1 MRRMKKLGIFII
13 GTILLLVAVSCAG
26 RKHAAPADTRYQRKP
41 IVEVTERELA
51 LDSAQINATVQQL
64 LGNSEKAIELYQ
76 SLLKKDAGYAPAHY
90 ELGRVFMSL
99 GWLDSALVHTQQAC
113 KLNPKSIW
121 YQKQLA
127 QVYMMQ
133 RDDKNLTATWESIVR
148 AHPDELDNYY
158 SLSNAYLMADNANG
172 AIEVLDRV
180 EKRFGI
186 IEEVSLQKQKLWSA
200 INKPERA
207 RKELEKLAEAMPSEP
222 RYNAILAESY
232 MNEKNY
238 SKALQ
243 YYHRIEETNP
253 GDENINISLASCYL
267 AMGDMVGTY
276 RYLRR
281 GLMNGNIDCQ
291 HRLMY
296 LTEFLRNKNFFAAY
310 SRQGFMLADTLA
322 AQCQPDDGHC
332 MIYGQ
337 MLAAQERYA
346 EAAEQFLKHLSHD
359 KSQYAVWEALL
370 VCEGTLPDRKGELM
384 EHALQAAELFPL
396 HLRPYLILAQGYYDE
411 GNCERARYY
420 MDRCMMI
427 APNEAAVKRL
437 DQQIKQKCQ

>member
-1 MRRMKKLGIFII
+1 
-13 GTILLLVAVSCAG
+13 
-26 RKHAAPADTRYQRKP
+26 
-41 IVEVTERELA
+41 
-51 LDSAQINATVQQL
+51 
-64 LGNSEKAIELYQ
+64 
-76 SLLKKDAGYAPAHY
+76 
-90 ELGRVFMSL
+90 
-99 GWLDSALVHTQQAC
+99 
-113 KLNPKSIW
+113 
-121 YQKQLA
+121 
-127 QVYMMQ
+127 
-133 RDDKNLTATWESIVR
+133 
-148 AHPDELDNYY
+148 
-158 SLSNAYLMADNANG
+158 
-172 AIEVLDRV
+172 
-180 EKRFGI
+180 
-186 IEEVSLQKQKLWSA
+186 
-200 INKPERA
+200 
-207 RKELEKLAEAMPSEP
+207 MPSEP